1 MLKRPAR
8 GPCHNLQRPA
18 LELFWRVPTDS
29 VGFVVVRTVERP
41 YDQKF
46 FLAIP
51 QLEVLP
57 LGQPHALAS
66 EYVEIFVTFKFTFL
80 TSFRIPHSVA

>member
-1 MLKRPAR
+1 MLKKPVR

-18 LELFWRVPTDS
+18 LDLFWHIPTDF

-66 EYVEIFVTFKFTFL
+66 EYVETVVTFKFTFL
-80 TSFRIPHSVA
+80 TSFRIPYSEA

>member
-1 MLKRPAR
+1 MVEEA
-8 GPCHNLQRPA
+8 
-18 LELFWRVPTDS
+18 S
-29 VGFVVVRTVERP
+29 VGRATTCIGPHWFCLCVSPRDFAKPGLYAVGQP

-80 TSFRIPHSVA
+80 TSFLIPHSVA